1 MANGTFRLLERFKNT
16 FFGTRYDHRNSSL
29 GNIIG
34 RELFED
40 LVSHS
45 GSAAYVDHVQHGKTV
60 VNRGGKIHTP
70 RAIRRNDSILG
81 RPPAGFTLAPPPP
94 GCSVFEGPVAEPR
107 VGCELKILAKS
118 QLKQI
123 GRVIS
128 DLERFADRMK
138 SLNQRCINVAVVG
151 VNYESDYVGWEGD
164 RPYRHKLTANE
175 PEIVS
180 ARLSGA
186 LLDRYDELLILRF
199 RATNQSEYPFS
210 WVHPKEVDLDYG
222 AALTRIGELYQ
233 NRFG

>member
-1 MANGTFRLLERFKNT
+1 
-16 FFGTRYDHRNSSL
+16 
-29 GNIIG
+29 
-34 RELFED
+34 
-40 LVSHS
+40 
-45 GSAAYVDHVQHGKTV
+45 VQHGRTV

-94 GCSVFEGPVAEPR
+94 GFSVLEGPVAEPR

-138 SLNQRCINVAVVG
+138 SLNDRCINTAVVG
-151 VNYESDYVGWEGD
+151 VNYESDYVGWEAD
-164 RPYRHKLTANE
+164 RPYRHKLTSNE

-180 ARLSGA
+180 ARLTEA

-199 RATNQSEYPFS
+199 RATNQSAYPFS
-210 WVHPKEVDLDYG
+210 WVQLKQVDLDYG

-233 NRFG
+233 SRFR

>member
-1 MANGTFRLLERFKNT
+1 MSNGTFRLVERFKNT

-40 LVSHS
+40 LVAHS
-45 GSAAYVDHVQHGKTV
+45 GSAAYVDHVQNGRTV

-70 RAIRRNDSILG
+70 KAIRRNDSILG
-81 RPPAGFTLAPPPP
+81 RPPAGVTLAAPTS
-94 GCSVFEGPVAEPR
+94 GFSVFEGSVAEPR
-107 VGCELKILAKS
+107 LGCELKILAKS

-151 VNYESDYVGWEGD
+151 VNHESDYVGWEGD
-164 RPYRHKLTANE
+164 RPYRHKLTASE
-175 PEIVS
+175 PETVS
-180 ARLSGA
+180 ARLSEA
-186 LLDRYDELLILRF
+186 LLNRYDELLIFRF
-199 RATNQSEYPFS
+199 RATNQLPYPFS
-210 WVHPKEVDLDYG
+210 WVDPREVDLDYG
-222 AALTRIGELYQ
+222 AALTRAGELYQ
-233 NRFG
+233 SRFG

>member
-40 LVSHS
+40 LLLHS
-45 GSAAYVDHVQHGKTV
+45 GSDAYASHAQQGRTV

-81 RPPAGFTLAPPPP
+81 RPPAGVTDTPPPP
-94 GCSVFEGPVAEPR
+94 GFSVSEGPVAEPR
-107 VGCELKILAKS
+107 VGCEVKILAKS

-128 DLERFADRMK
+128 DLERFVDRMK
-138 SLNQRCINVAVVG
+138 SLNPRCINVALVG

-164 RPYRHKLTANE
+164 RPYRHKLTSKE
-175 PEIVS
+175 PEVVS
-180 ARLSGA
+180 ARLSEA
-186 LLDRYDELLILRF
+186 LLRLYDELLIVRF
-199 RATNQSEYPFS
+199 RATNQSAYPFN
-210 WVHPKEVDLDYG
+210 WVHPKQVRLDYG
-222 AALTRIGELYQ
+222 AALTRLGELYQ
-233 NRFG
+233 ARFG

>member
-1 MANGTFRLLERFKNT
+1 MANGTFRLPERFKNT
-16 FFGTRYDHRNSSL
+16 FFGARYDHRNSSL

-40 LVSHS
+40 LLVHS
-45 GSAAYVDHVQHGKTV
+45 GSIAYVDHGRHGRTV
-60 VNRGGKIHTP
+60 ANRGGKIHTP

-81 RPPAGFTLAPPPP
+81 RPPAGFTLKPPAS
-94 GCSVFEGPVAEPR
+94 GFSVFEGPVAEPR
-107 VGCELKILAKS
+107 VGCELKVLAKS

-138 SLNQRCINVAVVG
+138 SLNPRCINVAVVG
-151 VNYESDYVGWEGD
+151 VNYESDYVGWEGE
-164 RPYRHKLTANE
+164 RPYRHRLTANE

-180 ARLSGA
+180 ARLSEA
-186 LLDRYDELLILRF
+186 LLDRYDELLIFRF
-199 RATNQSEYPFS
+199 RATNQSPYPFG
-210 WVHPKEVDLDYG
+210 WVQPKQVDLDYG

-233 NRFG
+233 SRFS

>member
-16 FFGTRYDHRNSSL
+16 FLGTRYDHRNSSL
-29 GNIIG
+29 GNTIG

-40 LVSHS
+40 LLLHS
-45 GSAAYVDHVQHGKTV
+45 GSDAYVSHARHGRTV

-81 RPPAGFTLAPPPP
+81 RPPAGVTGTPPPP
-94 GCSVFEGPVAEPR
+94 GSSVLEGPVAEPR
-107 VGCELKILAKS
+107 VGCEVKILAKS

-128 DLERFADRMK
+128 DLERFVDRMK
-138 SLNQRCINVAVVG
+138 SLNPRCINVALVG

-164 RPYRHKLTANE
+164 RPYRHKLTSKE

-180 ARLSGA
+180 ARLAEA
-186 LLDRYDELLILRF
+186 LLRLYDELLIVRF
-199 RATNQSEYPFS
+199 RATNQPSYPFS
-210 WVHPKEVDLDYG
+210 WVYPKQVGLDYG
-222 AALTRIGELYQ
+222 AALTRLGELYQ
-233 NRFG
+233 ARFG

>member
-1 MANGTFRLLERFKNT
+1 MANGTFRLLERFRKT
-16 FFGTRYDHRNSSL
+16 FWDTRYDHRNSSL

-45 GSAAYVDHVQHGKTV
+45 GSVAYVDHVQRGRTV

-70 RAIRRNDSILG
+70 RTIRLNDSILG
-81 RPPAGFTLAPPPP
+81 RPPAGFTLTPPPP
-94 GCSVFEGPVAEPR
+94 GFSVFEGPVAEPR

-138 SLNQRCINVAVVG
+138 LLNQRCINVAVVG
-151 VNYESDYVGWEGD
+151 VNYESDYVGWEGE
-164 RPYRHKLTANE
+164 RPYRHKLSANE

-180 ARLSGA
+180 ARLAEA
-186 LLDRYDELLILRF
+186 LLHRYDELLIFRF
-199 RATNQSEYPFS
+199 RATNQ
-210 WVHPKEVDLDYG
+210 
-222 AALTRIGELYQ
+222 
-233 NRFG
+233 

>member
-1 MANGTFRLLERFKNT
+1 MSNGTFRLLERYKNT
-16 FFGTRYDHRNSSL
+16 FFGKRYDHRNSSL

-40 LVSHS
+40 LISYS
-45 GSAAYVDHVQHGKTV
+45 GSVAYVDHVQHGRTV

-81 RPPAGFTLAPPPP
+81 RPPAGFNVVPPSH
-94 GCSVFEGPVAEPR
+94 GYSVLEGPVAEPR

-151 VNYESDYVGWEGD
+151 VN
-164 RPYRHKLTANE
+164 
-175 PEIVS
+175 
-180 ARLSGA
+180 
-186 LLDRYDELLILRF
+186 F
-199 RATNQSEYPFS
+199 
-210 WVHPKEVDLDYG
+210 
-222 AALTRIGELYQ
+222 
-233 NRFG
+233 